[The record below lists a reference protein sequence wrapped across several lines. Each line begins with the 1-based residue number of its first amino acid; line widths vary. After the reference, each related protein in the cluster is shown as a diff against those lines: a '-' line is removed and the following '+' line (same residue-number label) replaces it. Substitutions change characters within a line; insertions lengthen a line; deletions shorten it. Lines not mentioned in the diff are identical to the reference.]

1 LVALFNCNDPKLI
14 AHFAW
19 MLEEVINPK
28 IIIDVEYDYI
38 SRQIRTITDL
48 SEPQQAN
55 LILLQI
61 HTNVRVRAVAC
72 AIERFLQSQFN
83 NEDELSRSWFNI
95 CLIPALGASQRENI
109 ASFTYKET
117 LALS

>member
-1 LVALFNCNDPKLI
+1 MITSVGR
-14 AHFAW
+14 
-19 MLEEVINPK
+19 LERLLTYQK
-28 IIIDVEYDYI
+28 
-38 SRQIRTITDL
+38 
-48 SEPQQAN
+48 PQQAN

-72 AIERFLQSQFN
+72 AIEHFFYKASLN